1 VNPSRIGRLRAL
13 FAGVLL
19 CQLVGFGAACKFRRA
34 QERST
39 PLPPGVEPNDLVDAG
54 YASQPADPLGPLESS
69 EMERVVLQRRAE
81 AAVDRR
87 EREAKITK
95 ATGKP
100 YRQKEYNLLLL
111 SGGGVYG
118 AYPAGLLC
126 GWTNSGKPPEAGGR
140 PKFDVVTGVSTGSLI
155 APLAFLGPEYDEQMK
170 QFFVTVRNDDIFKI
184 RRSVRA
190 YFAESVADNAPLRKK
205 IDGSITPQMMARIAA
220 EHAAGR
226 RLYIGTTNIDTKRLV
241 VWDIGAIATKG
252 TAEARTL
259 IVNVILASAAIPG
272 FFPSVRFNVTIDG
285 KPYEEMHVDGGVT
298 RALFFRPPYIPPGAP
313 SHEAESLTGS
323 NIFAMV
329 AGKAFPDPE
338 GVKARTI
345 AVVSASVSNLLY
357 VSARNDLY
365 RFYTYS
371 MLSGMDFFAALIPP
385 ELKVTNSSTNFDP
398 AETTKMF
405 DEGYKL
411 GAQGGFTKMPKVD
424 PKSAVG
430 PQYYTYPDS
439 TRILFKE
446 PGPAW
451 RDTPPGVE
459 TGERGRNRAGLA
471 LIVKPTDGTV
481 PQTKGTDQNAG
492 GAPPVSK

>member
-1 VNPSRIGRLRAL
+1 M
-13 FAGVLL
+13 FASLLL
-19 CQLVGFGAACKFRRA
+19 CQLVGLSTACKFRQAEKRP
-34 QERST
+34 T
-39 PLPPGVEPNDLVDAG
+39 PLPPDVEPNDLVDAD

-69 EMERVVLQRRAE
+69 EIERVVLRLRAE
-81 AAVDRR
+81 AAVTRR
-87 EREAKITK
+87 EREAKLTK
-95 ATGKP
+95 STGKP
-100 YRQKEYNLLLL
+100 YRQREYNMLLL

-126 GWTNSGKPPEAGGR
+126 GWTMSGKPPEAGGR
-140 PKFDVVTGVSTGSLI
+140 PTFDVVTGVSTGALI
-155 APLAFLGPEYDEQMK
+155 APLAFLGPEFDDQMK
-170 QFFVTVRNDDIFKI
+170 QFYTTVRNDDIFKI
-184 RRSVRA
+184 RRSVRS
-190 YFAESVADNAPLRKK
+190 YFAESLADNAPLKKK
-205 IDGSITPQMMARIAA
+205 IDGSITPRMVARIAA

-226 RLYIGTTNIDTKRLV
+226 RLYIGTTNLDTKRLV

-252 TAEARTL
+252 TADARAL

-323 NIFAMV
+323 NIFALV

-357 VSARNDLY
+357 VSARNDLH

-371 MLSGMDFFAALIPP
+371 MLTGMDFFAALIPP

-411 GAQGGFTKMPKVD
+411 GVQGAFTKTPKPD
-424 PKSAVG
+424 PKSAIG
-430 PQYYTYPDS
+430 PKNYTYPDG
-439 TRILFKE
+439 TAILFKE

-451 RDTPPGVE
+451 RNTPPGGE
-459 TGERGRNRAGLA
+459 TSERGRNRAGLK
-471 LIVKPTDGTV
+471 LIVKPTDGAA
-481 PQTKGTDQNAG
+481 PQSKGTDQNAG